1 MSEAVTLTLRA
12 TITRRLEVEC
22 ITPDAFAALDE
33 PAIARLPVWDG
44 PQIVPLGDVFDVR
57 GGRSDRVRVSGDLSM
72 IDALGAAMTAGELEL
87 EGNVGRY
94 VGTRMAGGTVR
105 VSGDAGYGAGL
116 EMTGGLLDIAG
127 NAGDRLGAGRLAAS
141 RGMAGGEIIV
151 RGNAGAEIGATM
163 RRGTVVVG
171 GNAGPRAGVGMIA
184 GNVIVLGSAGDDAG
198 RFNKRGTIVVFGR
211 VSVASTYRF
220 ACTYRPPH
228 IAVTAAHLRARRGLA
243 IADDAQAALFHRYS
257 GDMAEL
263 GRGEIL
269 SRSDEP

>member
-1 MSEAVTLTLRA
+1 MSDAVTLTLRA
-12 TITRRLEVEC
+12 SVPRRLEAEC
-22 ITPDAFAALDE
+22 VTPDAFASLDE
-33 PAIARLPVWDG
+33 SAIARLPVWDG
-44 PQIVPLGDVFDVR
+44 PQVVPLGDVFHVR
-57 GGRSDRVRVSGDLSM
+57 GGHSDRVRVTGDLGM
-72 IDALGAAMTAGELEL
+72 IDALGAGMKAGELQC
-87 EGNVGRY
+87 EGSVGRY

-127 NAGDRLGAGRLAAS
+127 NAGDRLGAGRLAAA

-163 RRGTVVVG
+163 RRGTVVVA
-171 GNAGPRAGVGMIA
+171 GNAGPRAGIGMIA

-211 VSVASTYRF
+211 VAVSSTYRF

-228 IAVTAAHLRARRGLA
+228 IAVTTIHLRAHRGLA
-243 IADDAQAALFHRYS
+243 IPDDAQTARFHRYS

-269 SRSDEP
+269 SRSDAP